1 MDSVKAETGNM
12 LNIMISK
19 LIDEDKQE
27 LIEKISSFADWT
39 QNSEVF
45 KFLGLS
51 EWLLKSTSNLTN

>member
-27 LIEKISSFADWT
+27 LIEKINSFADWT

>member
-1 MDSVKAETGNM
+1 LTAILDSVKAETGNM

-51 EWLLKSTSNLTN
+51 E

>member
-51 EWLLKSTSNLTN
+51 EWFLKSTSNLTN